1 MYVCVLDKWYFST
14 SYSEPEVD
22 KAVTARAALYPD
34 LDKWYF
40 GASYSVLEA
49 DEAATARAALY
60 PVIPMQVMS
69 QCVYIIY
76 LMMWW
81 EVAASFA
88 MAARKLSSH
97 DFPQPG
103 NPRVGK
109 LACSRLDLP
118 YSALPPNCAVDF
130 GLKEHPKNH
139 PYESH
144 TVSE

>member
-1 MYVCVLDKWYFST
+1 MCVLDKWYFST
-14 SYSEPEVD
+14 TYSELEVD

-40 GASYSVLEA
+40 GTSYSVLEV

-109 LACSRLDLP
+109 LACSRP
-118 YSALPPNCAVDF
+118 ALQCPSSKLCSGF
-130 GLKEHPKNH
+130 WG
-139 PYESH
+139 
-144 TVSE
+144 